1 MHRGIWVAVVVGVI
15 LAGGVAGW
23 YLWKR
28 PHPVTPAERDV
39 ADPSDAANNLT
50 EDVVRWED
58 EGGAVL
64 SE

>member
-1 MHRGIWVAVVVGVI
+1 MHRGIWVAVVVGMI

-23 YLWKR
+23 YAWKR
-28 PHPVTPAERDV
+28 PHPVERDV
-39 ADPSDAANNLT
+39 ADPSDAANDLM

-58 EGGAVL
+58 EGGAVV